1 MALTFKQ
8 IMMAGA
14 LSFILV
20 AATGCPRRAATNS
33 PPGGATAAVPSTHQN
48 VIPDQVNTAGWDK
61 AWTNLGNDVRQS
73 FTPALPRL
81 TAVEVDLVVGNPGTI
96 GDQLTLT
103 VLGANGRALS
113 TVSKMVPTEKSDQ
126 VVFVIP
132 KSGVKVTPGQNY
144 ILKLSGGPTFGWK
157 YMVGGYPKGAATFNG
172 RPLLPG
178 AWSTFLFQT
187 FGAN

>member
-1 MALTFKQ
+1 MSSPFKQ
-8 IMMAGA
+8 LMLAGA

-33 PPGGATAAVPSTHQN
+33 PPDGATVPSTQQN
-48 VIPDQVNTAGWDK
+48 MIPDQVNTAGWDK
-61 AWTNLGNDVRQS
+61 GWTNLGNDVRQS
-73 FTPALPRL
+73 FTPTLHRL
-81 TAVEVDLVVGNPGTI
+81 TAVEVDLVVGNPGTM

-103 VLGANGRALS
+103 VLDANGQALS

-132 KSGVKVTPGQNY
+132 KGGLKVTPGQNF

-178 AWSTFLFQT
+178 TWSTFLFQT